1 MAETCDIRLA
11 RRDDAVRIALMS
23 REFIEDGL
31 GWRWTPAR
39 ISACLRNAAMNVAVA
54 ECDGQIAG
62 FGIMQYREL
71 EAHLMLFGVMPQS
84 RRRGIGT
91 RLLRWLEQ
99 VALVAGT
106 ELIFLEARLTN
117 AVARRF
123 YHAQGYREL
132 GVLRRYYAGTEDAV
146 RIGKDLAAA
155 GSPPPRG

>member
-31 GWRWTPAR
+31 AWRWTPAR
-39 ISACLRNAAMNVAVA
+39 IGACLRNAAMNVAVA

-71 EAHLMLFGVMPQS
+71 DAHLMLFGVMPQS
-84 RRRGIGT
+84 RRRGIGS

-117 AVARRF
+117 TPARRF
-123 YHAQGYREL
+123 YQAHGYREL
-132 GVLRRYYAGTEDAV
+132 GVLRRYYAGTEDAL
-146 RIGKDLAAA
+146 RIGKDLSATA
-155 GSPPPRG
+155 PLPRG